1 MSPKYLVIQSAF
13 IGDVV
18 LATCLIEKLHQHQP
32 DARIDFLLRKG
43 NESLLVGNPNVH
55 EVLIWDKQNNKIRNL
70 WKLFKLIRSRKYDKV
85 INVQRFAATGFLTA
99 FSGAKEKIG
108 FDKNPFRFFFNRR
121 IKHIVSKGKNV
132 KHEIERNSELV
143 SHFAGDQVSK
153 PRLYPSAADFE
164 YIKQYSKVP
173 YITLSPASV
182 WVTKQFPAEKWSNF
196 IKLIP
201 GHIKIYLLGAA
212 SDTAFAESIRVV
224 AGKDSVMNLC
234 GQLTFLQ
241 SAALMKGAMMN
252 YTNDSAPLHFAS
264 AMNAP
269 VTAIYCST
277 LPSFGF
283 GPLSDKSFIV
293 EVNEKLACRPCGIHG
308 KKACPLQHFNCA
320 MKIKEEQL
328 LATLPTP
335 A

>member
-1 MSPKYLVIQSAF
+1 MPKYLVIQTAF

-32 DARIDFLLRKG
+32 DAKIDFLLRKG
-43 NESLLVGNPNVH
+43 NESLLVGNPYVH
-55 EVLIWDKQNNKIRNL
+55 EVLIWDKQRKKTRNLLRLIRRIRNM
-70 WKLFKLIRSRKYDKV
+70 RYDKV
-85 INVQRFAATGFLTA
+85 INVQRFAATGLLTSL
-99 FSGAKEKIG
+99 SGAKEKIG
-108 FDKNPFRFFFNRR
+108 FDKNPFSFFFNRR
-121 IKHIVSKGKNV
+121 IKHIVSNEKSVN
-132 KHEIERNSELV
+132 HEIERNNELI
-143 SHFAGDQVSK
+143 SHFAGDQVAK
-153 PRLYPSAADFE
+153 PRLYPSAADYEF
-164 YIKQYSKVP
+164 IKQYSKIP

-182 WVTKQFPAEKWSNF
+182 WITKQFPAEKWANL
-196 IKLIP
+196 INLIP
-201 GHIKIYLLGAA
+201 DHFKIYLQGAA
-212 SDTAFAESIRVV
+212 ADSAFAESIRVA

-234 GQLTFLQ
+234 GRLTFLQ

-264 AMNAP
+264 AVNAP

-293 EVNEKLACRPCGIHG
+293 EVDEKLACRPCGIHG
-308 KKACPLQHFNCA
+308 KKACPLHHFHCA

-328 LATLPTP
+328 LATLPTL